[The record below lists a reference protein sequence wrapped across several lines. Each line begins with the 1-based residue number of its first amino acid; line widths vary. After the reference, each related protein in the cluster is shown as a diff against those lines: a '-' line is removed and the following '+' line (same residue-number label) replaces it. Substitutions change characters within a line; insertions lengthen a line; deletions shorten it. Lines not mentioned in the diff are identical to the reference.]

1 MRKHPKI
8 EEKNNAQ
15 IEIIYH
21 QIMDLK
27 ELIDTKIKYL
37 QIIQANILSIQVK

>member
-1 MRKHPKI
+1 M
-8 EEKNNAQ
+8 
-15 IEIIYH
+15 IY